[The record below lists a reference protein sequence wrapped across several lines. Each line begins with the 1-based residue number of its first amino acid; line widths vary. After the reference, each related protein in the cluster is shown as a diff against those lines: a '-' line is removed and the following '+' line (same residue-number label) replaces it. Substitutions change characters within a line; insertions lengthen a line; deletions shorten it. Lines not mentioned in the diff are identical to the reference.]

1 MDSVRMLVALGPL
14 AVYLLLLG
22 LINLLPR
29 PYLTTGGRDT
39 AALGVALSGFILIGP
54 LELFMPRWPAAEWSD
69 FLWVF
74 WLLLGVLC
82 LLVLT
87 LIVLSQR
94 PRLVIYNLT
103 VEELRP
109 VLAEVAELLDADA
122 RWAGGS
128 LALPRLNVHLHVEP
142 FPAMR
147 NVTLAATADPQN
159 LNGWRALEQALSAE
173 LGDVRSRPNPLG
185 GAMALAAVLLLTLV
199 SVNLLRDPQPL
210 TQGLRE
216 LLRM

>member
-1 MDSVRMLVALGPL
+1 MDSFRMLLALGPL

-22 LINLLPR
+22 LVNLLPR

-54 LELFMPRWPAAEWSD
+54 LELFMPRWPAAQWSE
-69 FLWVF
+69 FMWVF
-74 WLLLGVLC
+74 WLLLGLLC
-82 LLVLT
+82 IMVLT

-94 PRLVIYNLT
+94 PRLVIYNISAD
-103 VEELRP
+103 ELRP

-128 LALPRLNVHLHVEP
+128 LALPRLKVHLHVEP

-159 LNGWRALEQALSAE
+159 LNGWRALELAIAAE
-173 LGDVRSRPNPLG
+173 LTTVRCRPNPLG
-185 GAMALAAVLLLTLV
+185 GAMALAAVAMLILV
-199 SVNLLRDPQPL
+199 SANLIRDPQAL
-210 TQGLRE
+210 TQGFWE

>member
-1 MDSVRMLVALGPL
+1 MDSVRLLVAVGPL

-22 LINLLPR
+22 IVNLLPR
-29 PYLTTGGRDT
+29 PYLTSGGRDT
-39 AALGVALSGFILIGP
+39 AALGVALSGFVLIGP
-54 LELFMPRWPAAEWSD
+54 IELFMPRWPAAVWSD

-74 WLLLGVLC
+74 WLLLSLLY

-87 LIVLSQR
+87 LVVLSQR

-103 VEELRP
+103 AEELRP

-128 LALPRLNVHLHVEP
+128 LSLPRLNVHLHVEP
-142 FPAMR
+142 FAAMR
-147 NVTLAATADPQN
+147 NITLAATADPQN
-159 LNGWRALEQALSAE
+159 LNGWRALEQALGAE
-173 LGDVRSRPNPLG
+173 LNSVRCRPNALG
-185 GAMALAAVLLLTLV
+185 GAMAIAATFLLALV
-199 SVNLLRDPQPL
+199 SFSLVRDPQSL